1 MKLLMENWEKFLKE
15 DVDSAGRPKPSEMS
29 IDDIRGHQRTMLH
42 KAEKSPRGWGEGDEE
57 YYEELLAAE
66 EQALAFGA
74 KETKEEELSYDNAL
88 KKLEIAAKFAVKV
101 HKEQPFGGESPE
113 DAIKDAFANALARAK
128 KCVDGVD
135 TERNCIDEE

>member
-42 KAEKSPRGWGEGDEE
+42 KYDELGGWVDDDEE
-57 YYEELLAAE
+57 YYNELKAAE
-66 EQALAFGA
+66 KEALAYGA

-88 KKLEIAAKFAVKV
+88 KKLEITAKFAMEV
-101 HKEQPFGGESPE
+101 HKEQPFMG
-113 DAIKDAFANALARAK
+113 DDAVAAIKAAFADALAKAK